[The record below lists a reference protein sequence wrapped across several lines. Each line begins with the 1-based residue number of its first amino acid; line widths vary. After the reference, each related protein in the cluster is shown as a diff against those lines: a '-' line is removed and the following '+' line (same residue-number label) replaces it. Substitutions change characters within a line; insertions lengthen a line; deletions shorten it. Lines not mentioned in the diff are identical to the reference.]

1 MTEVVNYLEQE
12 KPKML
17 DVYVKQAWHSAF
29 CYAAAYKEVHNRYG
43 LEKVLLLAV
52 VSGADSALQSMKACI
67 DMGTSG
73 ALRFGHGVKSN
84 TDYQFQQEYGL
95 ATEKGRYEKFPMNLS
110 GTRKGYIL
118 LHDDLLDK
126 GKYLISFD
134 SNPAND
140 VAALLGGPPFGLWIE
155 EEWKEIVY
163 KELRQRGHLIPV
175 DFYKDPLLFDDVNEH
190 FHLFEV
196 ALTEEQAD
204 SLISELLKNGTIK
217 FKRNGSGSALKGVQ
231 TLDKYALGYNDMLI
245 EKLAEQVQPTHD
257 ASKMVTHPKFEKYKR
272 ELFPVQAHA
281 STAIAKRLKTQKS
294 VILQGEM
301 STGKSTM
308 MTAIADGLF
317 STWDPKG
324 KDRGYHVCLMS
335 PPSLMDKWPKEIRNT
350 VPNAKVILVRK
361 TEELIRYH
369 TDWTNKGRPKPQQ
382 PVFFV
387 ISYTTMRDGA
397 RIQPGVTWDY
407 RATEKQKGEDD
418 FYRAG
423 YYCPSCGQAHQAIES
438 KETYID
444 ESDGLEKIRYETY
457 NMTPKEFGKTRRL
470 HKTVHD
476 PNAFC
481 FHCGDSLWTNKVA
494 NRYQTFAD
502 WTKHEKTLLEAI
514 AAGDTL
520 QISSLSSLSNSKP
533 KSSKGLI
540 RKVAAIEYI
549 RRKMKNFFD
558 IAIVDEVHM
567 CKADNTAQGNALGS
581 LAAAAKKVIAGTGTL
596 FGGKSMDVY
605 YLLWRLFPSDMAKSG
620 YQYSEVGRFNN
631 EFGNVEKRTFVSH
644 KSTSENSNTNSR
656 GGVTRYPD
664 KLLPGI
670 SPFIYGKYML
680 HNVVNVRL
688 KDVWPDSVPLI
699 DTPTIFVPM
708 DKETAEVYNEMMST
722 FDRVASGS
730 PNPGSIYRI
739 MMDYGIAMPDNPYS
753 IPHATIKNPESGE
766 LSLLWKATHI
776 DSARTTPK
784 EAKLQEIIRT
794 EMAQGRKSII
804 YVRDT
809 GSTNPARDVRPRLKQ
824 KLEEIGAKVCILDT
838 TSAPTDKRSQ
848 WLNQKI
854 EEEGH
859 DVCIV
864 SQELVKVG
872 LDLLCT
878 PTLIFYQFSWSL
890 FTINQAA
897 RRAWRIGQDQECRLF
912 YLAYQGSMQQEM
924 AYIIASKNRATAAIN
939 GELSSDG
946 LSAMLGDDGDL
957 RSMLLKSVKEGN
969 KTLKGSAEDWIS
981 QTSDRAREIL
991 ANIGRTDVAPTE
1003 RKQILNKQPQEE
1015 ESSTFVEELVVK
1027 KDDVVNHISEGA
1039 KTTNG
1044 APDLFDILEKSIV
1057 CINVKSLKKK
1067 EKSNRS
1073 VTDGQLAFDLFE

>member
-1 MTEVVNYLEQE
+1 MTVSINYQEHEQ
-12 KPKML
+12 PKML

-84 TDYQFQQEYGL
+84 TDYQFQLEYGL

-110 GTRKGYIL
+110 GTRKGYII
-118 LHDDLLDK
+118 LHDDLLNK

-155 EEWKEIVY
+155 EEWKRIVY
-163 KELRQRGHLIPV
+163 EELCKRGHLIPV

-190 FHLFEV
+190 LHLFEV

-204 SLISELLKNGTIK
+204 NLISELLKSKTIS
-217 FKRNGSGSALKGVQ
+217 FKRNGSGAALKDVK

-245 EKLAEQVQPTHD
+245 EKLAEQVRPTHD
-257 ASKMVTHPKFEKYKR
+257 ASKMETHPKFNEYKR

-281 STAIAKRLKTQKS
+281 STAIAKRLKTKKQKS

-317 STWDPKG
+317 SSWNPKG
-324 KDRGYHVCLMS
+324 KDKGYHVCLMS

-350 VPNAKVILVRK
+350 VPNAKVIVVRK

-369 TDWTNKGRPKPQQ
+369 ANWMKSGRLKPTQ
-382 PVFFV
+382 PIFFV

-397 RIQPGVTWDY
+397 RIQPAVSWEY
-407 RATEKQKGEDD
+407 RATERQKGEDD

-423 YYCPSCGQAHQAIES
+423 YYCPSCGKAHQAVES

-444 ESDGLEKIRYETY
+444 ETDGLEKIRYETY
-457 NMTPKEFGKTRRL
+457 NMTPKEFGKSRRL
-470 HKTVHD
+470 HKTMFD

-481 FHCGDSLWTNKVA
+481 FYCGDSLWTNKVA
-494 NRYQTFAD
+494 NRYKTFAE
-502 WTKHEKTLLEAI
+502 WTNHEKALLTAI
-514 AAGDTL
+514 AEGDKL
-520 QISSLSSLSNSKP
+520 QISSLGSLSNSKP

-540 RKVAAIEYI
+540 RKVATIEYI

-605 YLLWRLFPSDMAKSG
+605 YLLWRLFPTDMARSG
-620 YQYSEVGRFNN
+620 YRYTEVGRFN
-631 EFGNVEKRTFVSH
+631 EEYGNVEKRTFVSD
-644 KSTSENSNTNSR
+644 KPTGENSNTNSR

-670 SPFIYGKYML
+670 SPFIFGKYML

-688 KDVWPDSVPLI
+688 KDVWPDPVPLI

-708 DKETAEVYNEMMST
+708 DKETSAVYNEMMGK
-722 FDRVASGS
+722 FDSAASGN

-753 IPHATIKNPESGE
+753 IPDATIKNPETGDIT
-766 LSLLWKATHI
+766 LLWKATHI
-776 DSARTTPK
+776 DTARTTPK

-794 EMAQGRKSII
+794 EMAQGRKSIV

-838 TSAPTDKRSQ
+838 SSAATDKRSQ
-848 WLNQKI
+848 WLSQKI

-890 FTINQAA
+890 FTINQAS
-897 RRAWRIGQDQECRLF
+897 RRAWRIGQKQECRLF
-912 YLAYQGSMQQEM
+912 YLAYQNTMQQEM

-939 GELSSDG
+939 GEISSDG

-991 ANIGRTDVAPTE
+991 ANIGRTDVAPIDS
-1003 RKQILNKQPQEE
+1003 KQVKTD
-1015 ESSTFVEELVVK
+1015 ESLKNNASSLFDEIEK
-1027 KDDVVNHISEGA
+1027 SEQIQHKSA
-1039 KTTNG
+1039 VIKTS
-1044 APDLFDILEKSIV
+1044 PDLFEILEQNII
-1057 CINVKSLKKK
+1057 CISNVKNLKKK
-1067 EKSNRS
+1067 EKNNRS
-1073 VTDGQLAFDLFE
+1073 VTDGQLTFDLFD